1 MSTDTQSRKIHA
13 AVVDSHQHL
22 AFQQL
27 DLAEPL
33 ENEVLVNIV
42 ACGICHTDLG
52 FMTEGAILGHEGA
65 GIVERVGSAV
75 TAVKPG
81 DHVLLS
87 YQSCGKCAPCED
99 HQPYA
104 CEHFTKLNFGFQRL
118 DGSSAYPEK
127 VHGHF
132 FGQSAFADY
141 TLVTEQNLVK
151 VDADLPLNVLAPLGC
166 GVQTGAG
173 TVLNTLKVQ
182 PGESLMVMGTGAV
195 GLSAIMAAK
204 IAGAKTIIAVDRDPA
219 RLALAS
225 KLGATETINS
235 DQENYLATLCPH
247 LDYVIDTTGIG
258 HLDEFAQEVLKA
270 GGTLVRLTGS
280 ASEPLTQGRKAISVI
295 QGNSVAQ
302 EFLPQLITYWQQ
314 GEFPLEQLITYYD
327 FDDINR
333 AVRDAKRG
341 NVIKAVLVWE

>member
-1 MSTDTQSRKIHA
+1 MSNETPFRTIHA
-13 AVVDSHQHL
+13 AVVDNHQHL
-22 AFQQL
+22 VFRQL
-27 DLAEPL
+27 ELAEPQ
-33 ENEVLVNIV
+33 ENEVGVKIV

-75 TAVKPG
+75 KSVKPG

-87 YQSCGKCAPCED
+87 YQSCGQCPPCKD
-99 HQPYA
+99 RQPYE
-104 CEHFTKLNFGFQRL
+104 CQHFNKLNFGFQRL
-118 DGSSAYPEK
+118 DGSSAYPEN
-127 VHGHF
+127 VQGHF

-151 VDADLPLNVLAPLGC
+151 IPDDLPLEVLAPLGC

-173 TVLNTLKVQ
+173 TVFNTLNVQ

-195 GLSAIMAAK
+195 GLSAVMAAK
-204 IAGAKTIIAVDRDPA
+204 IAGAKTIIAVDRSPA

-247 LDYVIDTTGIG
+247 LDYVIDTTGIA
-258 HLDEFAQEVLKA
+258 HLDELGQDVLKQ

-280 ASEPLTQGRKAISVI
+280 AGEPLTQGRKAISVI

-302 EFLPQLITYWQQ
+302 EFLPKLIEYWKQ
-314 GEFPLEQLITYYD
+314 GQFPLEQLITYYD

-333 AVRDAKRG
+333 AVKDAHRG